1 MKSYLKRKTVTI
13 MSSFFIN
20 FTIGVKLKED
30 NESNAKTSEDVL
42 DTFNFHPSIERIF
55 ISVSTGRFAT

>member
-20 FTIGVKLKED
+20 FTIGVELKED

-42 DTFNFHPSIERIF
+42 DAFSFHPSIEIIF